1 MQYLSYEEYLE
12 IGGTLEETAFI
23 RNIDRACAMIDIRTQ
38 SRLEAFSAVPQ
49 IAKVVCAD
57 LVDYISSNSVE
68 KPFMTSRSESAGV
81 ISESVSYATKTAED
95 YYADLERIFEPL
107 GSVKT
112 ANGIRIDYLG
122 AMS

>member
-12 IGGTLEETAFI
+12 ICGSIEETAFN

-38 SRLEAFSAVPQ
+38 SRLEAFAEIPQ
-49 IAKVVCAD
+49 IVKIVCAD

-81 ISESVSYATKTAED
+81 ISESISYATKTAED
-95 YYADLERIFEPL
+95 YSSDLDRIFEPL